1 MTSHRKYLRRA
12 ISLLTVLAVS
22 NVAMAESASSY
33 ITSAW
38 MIDTL
43 NGERIADPVIE
54 VQGDRIISVE
64 FGADVPSDAPV
75 IDLGEATLLPGLAD
89 MHTHLNGYVTD
100 FGYESLALANTDRAI
115 RGVVNARKTLMAGF
129 TAARNLGARGFA
141 DVALRKAIDEGAV
154 PGPRLQVS
162 GPSLSATG
170 GHCDKKLLPVDYNDK
185 AQGVADGPWALR
197 AIVRR
202 NFKYGA
208 DVIKICA
215 TGGVLSKGTDPGA
228 QQFTDEE
235 LAAIVDEAH
244 MLGMQVAAHAHGTVG
259 ILAAIRAGVDSV
271 EHTSLIDDEGQ
282 RLAAKNGTFLSINAY
297 TPRYMLAR
305 GAESGMLP
313 ESLEKARKLA
323 VNRFDTYRR
332 LIEEEARVVFGSDSG
347 TYPHGHNART
357 FSMYVELGMTP
368 MRAIQSATTV
378 AAESLGWVGDTGAIA
393 EGYYADIIAVPG
405 NPLENINELQRVTFV
420 MKGGEVYKN

>member
-1 MTSHRKYLRRA
+1 MKTTHLKHPAWLAWLVACSVTSNAL
-12 ISLLTVLAVS
+12 
-22 NVAMAESASSY
+22 AESHYVTAD
-33 ITSAW
+33 W

-43 NGERIADPVIE
+43 EGERVANPVIE
-54 VQGDRIISVE
+54 VDGERIVRVTFDTE
-64 FGADVPSDAPV
+64 VPADAIV
-75 IDLGEATLLPGLAD
+75 IDLGSATLLPGLAD

-100 FGYESLALANTDRAI
+100 RGYESLALADTDRAI

-129 TAARNLGARGFA
+129 TSARNLGARGFT

-170 GHCDKKLLPVDYNDK
+170 GHCDKKLLPVDYNDS

-197 AIVRR
+197 SIVRR

-228 QQFTDEE
+228 QQFSDEE
-235 LAAIVDEAH
+235 LVAIVEEAH
-244 MLGMQVAAHAHGTVG
+244 MLGMQVAAHAHGTKG
-259 ILAAIRAGVDSV
+259 ILAAINAGVDSI
-271 EHTSLIDDEGQ
+271 EHNSLMDAEGQ
-282 RLAAKNGTFLSINAY
+282 RLAARNGTFLSINAY
-297 TPRYMLAR
+297 TPRYMLTS
-305 GAESGMLP
+305 GATVGMLP
-313 ESLEKARKLA
+313 ESLEKARNLA
-323 VNRFDTYRR
+323 KDRFETYRR
-332 LIEEEARVVFGSDSG
+332 LIKDDARIVFGSDSG

-357 FSMYVELGMTP
+357 FSMYVELGMSP
-368 MRAIQSATTV
+368 MKAIQSSTSV

-393 EGYYADIIAVPG
+393 EGYYADIIAVAG
-405 NPLENINELQRVTFV
+405 DPLEDITELQRVTFV
-420 MKGGEVYKN
+420 MKGGEVFKH